1 MNIDSNDFEVLMSA
15 MFQENMDISEK
26 TKTESNILIINQ
38 CDKDGFLEEKK
49 EYGNLRMISCRDRGL
64 SKSRNLALDNAKGNI
79 CLLCDDDEELHQG
92 YKNIILDAYSSTPQ
106 ADVIIFNN
114 RRINYKHRKTYYKI
128 SKIRKAPVYR
138 GYGSTMIT
146 FRLDRVRGKNIRFN
160 EQFGA
165 GSSFGGGEDNL
176 FLSDMRKVGLIIYE
190 NPGTIATIDYSKG
203 SQWFDGYTNKYFY
216 NLGAFYEHQFE
227 RKYLLKYL
235 RCYYTCYRLRS
246 DKQLNSLQKMK
257 WMHKGMKGFSESMT
271 YDVYMEA
278 NL

>member
-1 MNIDSNDFEVLMSA
+1 
-15 MFQENMDISEK
+15 
-26 TKTESNILIINQ
+26 
-38 CDKDGFLEEKK
+38 
-49 EYGNLRMISCRDRGL
+49 MISCRDRGL

-165 GSSFGGGEDNL
+165 GSSFGGGEDDL
-176 FLSDMRKVGLIIYE
+176 FLNDMRKAGLLVYE
-190 NPGTIATIDYSKG
+190 NPETIATIDYSNG
-203 SQWFDGYTNKYFY
+203 SSWFYGYTREYLY
-216 NLGAFYEHQFE
+216 NIGAFYEYRFKN
-227 RKYLLKYL
+227 RCLGKYMNCLY
-235 RCYYTCYRLRS
+235 RCYRTRTN
-246 DKQLNSLQKMK
+246 KELNLLQKMQ
-257 WMHKGMKGFSESMT
+257 WMRLGMKGFTQSMT
-271 YDVYMEA
+271 YDEYIVCRR
-278 NL
+278 